1 MLDKELDELFEEFGY
16 AYIPDFN
23 DGCCHGH
30 GRTDGK
36 ECCGGPQCKHDNE
49 E

>member
-1 MLDKELDELFEEFGY
+1 MLDLELDELFEEFGY
-16 AYIPDFN
+16 VYIP

-36 ECCGGPQCKHDNE
+36 ECCGGPQCNPDE
-49 E
+49 EE